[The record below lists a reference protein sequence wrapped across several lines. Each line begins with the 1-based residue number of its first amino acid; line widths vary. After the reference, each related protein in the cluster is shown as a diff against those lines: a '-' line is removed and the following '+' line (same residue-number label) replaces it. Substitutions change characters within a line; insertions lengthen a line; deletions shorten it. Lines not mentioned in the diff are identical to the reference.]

1 MNVIR
6 QVCEDIGMAHKG
18 TNRFS
23 TWGLSGGAVLALV
36 GAFFI
41 LGLVIESFVA
51 RDVIRFRALV
61 MSLFLV
67 GAAAII
73 WSEGRSYTPPRHL
86 SR

>member
-6 QVCEDIGMAHKG
+6 QVCDHSDMGHET

-23 TWGLSGGAVLALV
+23 KWVISGGAVLALV
-36 GAFFI
+36 GALFI

-61 MSLFLV
+61 MSLFLA
-67 GAAAII
+67 GAAGII